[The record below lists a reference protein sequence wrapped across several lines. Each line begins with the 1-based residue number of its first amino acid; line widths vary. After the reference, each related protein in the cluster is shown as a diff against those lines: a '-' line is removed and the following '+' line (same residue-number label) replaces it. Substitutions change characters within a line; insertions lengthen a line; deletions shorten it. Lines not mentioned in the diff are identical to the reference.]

1 MKILKKIGKILLAVL
16 IIIAAALLF
25 CFVNHRL
32 RLASEAELLDVIGN
46 PVTVNGHSINVYTE
60 GNGDTTLVF
69 MSGSGTCSP
78 VLDFKSLYSLLSGDC
93 TIAVVE
99 KSGYGF
105 SEISDSPRDIDT
117 ILDETRQALAL
128 SGLEAPYTLCPHSM
142 SGIEALYW
150 AQKYPD
156 EVSGIIGLDMAVPKH
171 YENMEINGFLLR
183 AGHIVAE
190 LGITRLIPSISESDA
205 IKYGTLTE
213 HEKEIYRAVFYT
225 RTLTPPM
232 IAEAEAIKES
242 AAKVAERN
250 APQVP
255 ILMFLS
261 DGSGGTGFSKEEWRG
276 ISEKYASE
284 IAGSKYIEL
293 DCPHYVHDHEYEKI
307 AEEIKSFLSEND
319 T

>member
-16 IIIAAALLF
+16 IVIIAVLLF

-32 RLASEAELLDVIGN
+32 RLVSEAELLDVIGN
-46 PVTVNGHSINVYTE
+46 PVTVNGHLINVYTE

-78 VLDFKSLYSLLSGDC
+78 VLDFKSLYSLLSGDYK
-93 TIAVVE
+93 IAVVE

-128 SGLEAPYTLCPHSM
+128 SGFEAPYTLCPHSM

-171 YENMEINGFLLR
+171 YENMKINGFILR
-183 AGHIVAE
+183 AGHIGAE
-190 LGITRLIPSISESDA
+190 LGITRLIPSIAESDA

-232 IAEAEAIKES
+232 IAEAEAIKEI
-242 AAKVAERN
+242 AAKVAENN

-276 ISEKYASE
+276 ISEEYASE

-307 AEEIKSFLSEND
+307 AEKIKSFLSENY

>member
-1 MKILKKIGKILLAVL
+1 MRILKKIGKVLAAVL
-16 IIIAAALLF
+16 IVIAAALLF

-46 PVTVNGHSINVYTE
+46 PVTVNGHLINVYAE

-78 VLDFKSLYSLLSGDC
+78 VLDFKSLYSLLSGEYK
-93 TIAVVE
+93 IAVVE

-117 ILDETRQALAL
+117 VLDETRQALAL
-128 SGLEAPYTLCPHSM
+128 WGLEAPYTLCPHSM

-156 EVSGIIGLDMAVPKH
+156 EVSGIIGLDMSVPKH
-171 YENMEINGFLLR
+171 YENMEINGFALR
-183 AGHIVAE
+183 AGHMAAE
-190 LGITRLIPSISESDA
+190 LGITRLIHSLAESDA
-205 IKYGTLTE
+205 IKYGTLTDN
-213 HEKEIYRAVFYT
+213 EKEIYKAVFYT

-242 AAKVAERN
+242 AAKVAEN
-250 APQVP
+250 SAPQVP
-255 ILMFLS
+255 IIMFIS

-276 ISEKYASE
+276 VSEEYISE

-293 DCPHYVHDHEYEKI
+293 DCPHYIHDYEYVKL
-307 AEEIKSFLSEND
+307 AEEIKSFLSEKD
-319 T
+319 I

>member
-1 MKILKKIGKILLAVL
+1 MKILKKIGKVLSAVL
-16 IIIAAALLF
+16 IVIAAALLF

-46 PVTVNGHSINVYTE
+46 PVTVNGHLINVYTE
-60 GNGDTTLVF
+60 GNEDTTLVF

-78 VLDFKSLYSLLSGDC
+78 VLDFKSLYSLLNGEYK
-93 TIAVVE
+93 IAVVE

-150 AQKYPD
+150 AQKYPG

-183 AGHIVAE
+183 AGHIAAE
-190 LGITRLIPSISESDA
+190 LGITRLIPSLAESDA
-205 IKYGTLTE
+205 IKYGTLTDN
-213 HEKEIYRAVFYT
+213 EKEIYKAVFYT

-232 IAEAEAIKES
+232 IAEAEAIKEN
-242 AAKVAERN
+242 AAKVAEN
-250 APQVP
+250 APPQVP

-276 ISEKYASE
+276 ISEEYASE
-284 IAGSKYIEL
+284 ISGSKYIEL

>member
-1 MKILKKIGKILLAVL
+1 MKILRKIGKILLAVL
-16 IIIAAALLF
+16 IVIAAALLI
-25 CFVNHRL
+25 CFINHRL
-32 RLASEAELLDVIGN
+32 RLASEAELLDVIGD

-60 GNGDTTLVF
+60 GNGDRTLIF

-78 VLDFKSLYSLLSGDC
+78 VLDFKSLYSLLSDEYKI
-93 TIAVVE
+93 TVVE

-105 SEISDSPRDIDT
+105 SEVSDSPRDIDT
-117 ILDETRQALAL
+117 ILEETRQALAL

-150 AQKYPD
+150 VQKYPD
-156 EVSGIIGLDMAVPKH
+156 EVSGIIGLDMSVPKH
-171 YENMEINGFLLR
+171 YEDMEINGFLLR
-183 AGHIVAE
+183 AGHIAAE
-190 LGITRLIPSISESDA
+190 LGITRLIPSLAESEA
-205 IKYGTLTE
+205 IKYGTLTDS
-213 HEKEIYRAVFYT
+213 EKEICKAVFYT
-225 RTLTPPM
+225 RTLTQPM
-232 IAEAEAIKES
+232 IAETEAIKES
-242 AAKVAERN
+242 AAKVAKNN

-255 ILMFLS
+255 IIMFLS

-276 ISEKYASE
+276 ISEEYASG

-307 AEEIKSFLSEND
+307 AEEIKNFLSEND